1 MSCQTNTDQRGQL
14 LLFPCLASDAWIPGR
29 LGEWTRLDIY
39 VLKTPNTHRE
49 REMGHTDAFRT
60 GAYVTL
66 QDEGQDVEEL
76 QLSVLHVCLDVL
88 AHQGPAGGIARVSA
102 ARLSASRLLW
112 NDGRRRCWRWHGC
125 RWGWGRVT

>member
-1 MSCQTNTDQRGQL
+1 MPGFQDALESDQAGHLCPKNTEYPQ
-14 LLFPCLASDAWIPGR
+14 
-29 LGEWTRLDIY
+29 
-39 VLKTPNTHRE
+39 RE
-49 REMGHTDAFRT
+49 REMGHTDASGT

-102 ARLSASRLLW
+102 ARL
-112 NDGRRRCWRWHGC
+112 C
-125 RWGWGRVT
+125 VE